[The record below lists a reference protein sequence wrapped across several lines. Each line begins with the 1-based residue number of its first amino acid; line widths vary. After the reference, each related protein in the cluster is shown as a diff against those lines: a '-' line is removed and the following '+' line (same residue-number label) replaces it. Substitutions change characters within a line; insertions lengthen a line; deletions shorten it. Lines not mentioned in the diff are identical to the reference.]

1 MTDPEAVELLLDA
14 VSTASISGREAELV
28 ALMAGAMGRSA
39 DEAFVD
45 AAGNAVGRWGDGPM
59 NLTFLAH
66 LDTVRGRIEPRLA
79 DGWLHG
85 RGAVDAKGPLCA
97 AVAAASRLGAE
108 AREALCVRVVAA
120 VEEEASSSRGARYA
134 AKTYPRPDAL
144 VVCEPSGWQ
153 RYTLGYKGNLSV
165 RLRCEAA
172 EGHGA
177 AQAAGPTELVVEAWR
192 VVQAWAL
199 QVNELGGRQFDT
211 VQVRLASI
219 NSGSDGLRARCAAR
233 IALRLPPGLPW
244 RDAAAALRRLRLPEP
259 VTIEVGRGLDACI
272 APRDSRLAACFRS
285 AIRSLG
291 GVPVATLK
299 TGTSDWN
306 VVAERWERSAPSLAL
321 ASGRTAGPSEGGLR
335 EDPSRA
341 HAWQVVAYG
350 PGDSSLDHSPEERL
364 EVAEYLRSIE
374 VLEGV
379 VRGLWQPSGGQ
390 AVRSG

>member
-1 MTDPEAVELLLDA
+1 MTDSEAVQLLLEA
-14 VSTASISGREAELV
+14 VSTASISGREAELA

-59 NLTFLAH
+59 TLTFLAH
-66 LDTVRGRIEPRLA
+66 LDTVRGWIEPRLA
-79 DGWLHG
+79 DGWVHG

-97 AVAAASRLGAE
+97 AVAAASRLGDD
-108 AREALCVRVVAA
+108 ARQALCVRVIAA
-120 VEEEASSSRGARYA
+120 VEEEAPSSRGARYA
-134 AKTYPRPDAL
+134 ASTYPRPDAL

-153 RYTLGYKGNLSV
+153 RYTLGYKGNLSL
-165 RLRCEAA
+165 RLRCETA

-192 VVQAWAL
+192 VVQTWAL
-199 QVNELGGRQFDT
+199 AATDLGGRQFDA
-211 VQVRLASI
+211 VQARLASI
-219 NSGSDGLRARCAAR
+219 NSGSDGLRARCSAR
-233 IALRLPPGLPW
+233 VALRLPPGLPW

-259 VTIEVGRGLDACI
+259 VSIEVGSGLDACT
-272 APRDSRLAACFRS
+272 APRDTRLAACFRS
-285 AIRSLG
+285 AIRSVG

-306 VVAERWERSAPSLAL
+306 VVAERWEPS
-321 ASGRTAGPSEGGLR
+321 
-335 EDPSRA
+335 D
-341 HAWQVVAYG
+341 AWQAVAYG

-364 EVAEYLRSIE
+364 EVAEYLRSIG